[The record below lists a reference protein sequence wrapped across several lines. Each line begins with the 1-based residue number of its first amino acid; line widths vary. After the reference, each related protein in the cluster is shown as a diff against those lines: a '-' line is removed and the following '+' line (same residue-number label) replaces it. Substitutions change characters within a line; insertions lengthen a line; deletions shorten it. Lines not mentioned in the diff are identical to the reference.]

1 MVKLNNN
8 AETENQRPQRP
19 REPQQQLKEKAK
31 LDVIKGT
38 LKRADREAKELMML
52 KARKA
57 EEVAGLAAGE
67 IKSLLAAVYNPTR
80 ESIRGF
86 TIVDRIQGRLLPQLD
101 VLALMWDYVEEIAMY
116 RYDWKKYEDAHP
128 DEPVPKVPNLIE
140 EFTYKTALWQRSV
153 GGKAMERGIDLSLA
167 EIESG
172 GNEDQDYY
180 GPSGIEEK

>member
-1 MVKLNNN
+1 MVRLNNSDGVAN
-8 AETENQRPQRP
+8 RSPRPQP
-19 REPQQQLKEKAK
+19 GEKAN
-31 LDVIKGT
+31 LDAIKGQ
-38 LKRADREAKELMML
+38 LKRADREAKELL
-52 KARKA
+52 KVKKV
-57 EEVAGLAAGE
+57 EEERSLAAGD

-101 VLALMWDYVEEIAMY
+101 VLALMWAYVEDIAAY
-116 RYDWKKYEDAHP
+116 RFDWRKYGEEHP
-128 DEPVPKVPNLIE
+128 DDPVPRVPNLIE

-172 GNEDQDYY
+172 SNDDQDYY